1 MKAREPVSINGAEF
15 DAVIE
20 RQEQMSATVPQYPTE
35 NGVSISDNVA
45 LDAMELTMTLYLTA
59 TPITWESRHGTGEEH
74 IDATCEKLRKQY
86 ASREPLEVVTSNRT
100 YSNMV
105 IKQMQF
111 KKSEDIGMAM
121 EIPITLTQVTTTSS
135 EKVDIPAGLGKG
147 GTTKKDTGRTGTGSA
162 SVTQSSGSSSGSGSS
177 GPSSSGSGSSGSGSS
192 DPSIFGAIGN
202 AASKALGYNN
212 ATEMIS
218 SVAFGKAN
226 VRYGGS

>member
-1 MKAREPVSINGAEF
+1 MKAREPVSINGVEF

-20 RQEQMSATVPQYPTE
+20 RQEQMSATVPQYPIE

-59 TPITWESRHGTGEEH
+59 TPITWASRHGTGEEH

-100 YSNMV
+100 YSSMV

-135 EKVDIPAGLGKG
+135 EKVNIPAGLGKG

-177 GPSSSGSGSSGSGSS
+177 GPSSHGTNSHGSSGNSA
-192 DPSIFGAIGN
+192 PSIMYDIGN
-202 AASKALGYNN
+202 AASKALGYENT
-212 ATEMIS
+212 TEMIT
-218 SVAFGKAN
+218 SVASGKAN
-226 VRYGGS
+226 IRYGG

>member
-1 MKAREPVSINGAEF
+1 MKAREPVSINGVEF

-59 TPITWESRHGTGEEH
+59 TPITWASRHGTGEEH

-135 EKVDIPAGLGKG
+135 EKVNIPAGLGKG

-162 SVTQSSGSSSGSGSS
+162 SVTQSSGSSGSGSS
-177 GPSSSGSGSSGSGSS
+177 GPSSHGTNSHGSSGNSA
-192 DPSIFGAIGN
+192 PSILGAIGN
-202 AASKALGYNN
+202 AASKALGYENT
-212 ATEMIS
+212 TEMFTS
-218 SVAFGKAN
+218 FASGKAN
-226 VRYGGS
+226 VRYGG

>member
-1 MKAREPVSINGAEF
+1 MKAREPVSINGVEF

-59 TPITWESRHGTGEEH
+59 TPITWASRHGTGEEH

-86 ASREPLEVVTSNRT
+86 ASREPLDVVTSNRT
-100 YSNMV
+100 YSSMV

-177 GPSSSGSGSSGSGSS
+177 GPSSHGTNSHGSSGNSA
-192 DPSIFGAIGN
+192 PSILHELAHGLKNMSFGG
-202 AASKALGYNN
+202 
-212 ATEMIS
+212 
-218 SVAFGKAN
+218 
-226 VRYGGS
+226 

>member
-1 MKAREPVSINGAEF
+1 MKAIEPVSINGVEF

-59 TPITWESRHGTGEEH
+59 TPITWASRHGTGEEH

-100 YSNMV
+100 YSSMV

-135 EKVDIPAGLGKG
+135 EKVNIPAGLGKG

-162 SVTQSSGSSSGSGSS
+162 SVTQSSGSSGSGSS
-177 GPSSSGSGSSGSGSS
+177 GPSSHGTNSHGSSGNS
-192 DPSIFGAIGN
+192 DPSILGAAVN
-202 AASKALGYNN
+202 AASKALGYENT
-212 ATEMIS
+212 TEMFTS
-218 SVAFGKAN
+218 FASGKAN
-226 VRYGGS
+226 IRYGG

>member
-59 TPITWESRHGTGEEH
+59 TPITWVSRHGTGEEH

-162 SVTQSSGSSSGSGSS
+162 SVTQSSGSSSGSGAS
-177 GPSSSGSGSSGSGSS
+177 GPSSHGTNSHGSSGSNGSILHELAS
-192 DPSIFGAIGN
+192 GLKNLSFGG
-202 AASKALGYNN
+202 
-212 ATEMIS
+212 
-218 SVAFGKAN
+218 
-226 VRYGGS
+226 

>member
-59 TPITWESRHGTGEEH
+59 TPITWASRHGTGEEH

-162 SVTQSSGSSSGSGSS
+162 SVTQSSGSSSSGSS
-177 GPSSSGSGSSGSGSS
+177 GSSSSGSGSSGSGNS
-192 DPSIFGAIGN
+192 DPSILGAIGN
-202 AASKALGYNN
+202 AASKALGYENT
-212 ATEMIS
+212 TEMFTS
-218 SVAFGKAN
+218 LASGKAN
-226 VRYGGS
+226 ARYGG

>member
-59 TPITWESRHGTGEEH
+59 TPITWVSRHGTGEEH

-162 SVTQSSGSSSGSGSS
+162 SVTQSSGSSSGSGAS
-177 GPSSSGSGSSGSGSS
+177 GPSSHGTNSHGSSGSNGSILHELAS
-192 DPSIFGAIGN
+192 GLKNMSFGG
-202 AASKALGYNN
+202 
-212 ATEMIS
+212 
-218 SVAFGKAN
+218 
-226 VRYGGS
+226 

>member
-1 MKAREPVSINGAEF
+1 MKAREPVSINGVEF

-59 TPITWESRHGTGEEH
+59 TPITWASRHGTGEEH

-135 EKVDIPAGLGKG
+135 EKVNIPAGLGKG

-162 SVTQSSGSSSGSGSS
+162 SVTQSSGSSGSGSS
-177 GPSSSGSGSSGSGSS
+177 GPSSHGTNSHGSSGNSA
-192 DPSIFGAIGN
+192 PSILGAAVN
-202 AASKALGYNN
+202 AASKALGYENT
-212 ATEMIS
+212 TEMFTS
-218 SVAFGKAN
+218 FASGKAN
-226 VRYGGS
+226 VRYGG

>member
-59 TPITWESRHGTGEEH
+59 TPITWASRHGTGEEH

-86 ASREPLEVVTSNRT
+86 ASREPLEVVTSNQT

-177 GPSSSGSGSSGSGSS
+177 GPSSHGTNSHGSSGSNA
-192 DPSIFGAIGN
+192 SILHELASGLKNMSFGG
-202 AASKALGYNN
+202 
-212 ATEMIS
+212 
-218 SVAFGKAN
+218 
-226 VRYGGS
+226 

>member
-59 TPITWESRHGTGEEH
+59 TPITWVSRHGTGEEH

-162 SVTQSSGSSSGSGSS
+162 SVTQSSGSSSGSGAS
-177 GPSSSGSGSSGSGSS
+177 GPSSHGTNSHGSSGSDGSILHELAS
-192 DPSIFGAIGN
+192 GLENMSFGG
-202 AASKALGYNN
+202 
-212 ATEMIS
+212 
-218 SVAFGKAN
+218 
-226 VRYGGS
+226 

>member
-59 TPITWESRHGTGEEH
+59 TPITWAGRHGTGEEH

-162 SVTQSSGSSSGSGSS
+162 SVTQSSGSISGSGSS
-177 GPSSSGSGSSGSGSS
+177 GPSSHGTNSHGSSGSNGSILHELAS
-192 DPSIFGAIGN
+192 GLKNMSFGG
-202 AASKALGYNN
+202 
-212 ATEMIS
+212 
-218 SVAFGKAN
+218 
-226 VRYGGS
+226 

>member
-1 MKAREPVSINGAEF
+1 MKAREPVSINGVEF

-20 RQEQMSATVPQYPTE
+20 RQEQMSATVPQYPIE

-59 TPITWESRHGTGEEH
+59 TPITWASRHGTGEEH

-135 EKVDIPAGLGKG
+135 EKVNIPAGLGKG

-177 GPSSSGSGSSGSGSS
+177 GPSSHGTNSHGSSGNSA
-192 DPSIFGAIGN
+192 PSILHELASGLKNMSFGG
-202 AASKALGYNN
+202 
-212 ATEMIS
+212 
-218 SVAFGKAN
+218 
-226 VRYGGS
+226 

>member
-1 MKAREPVSINGAEF
+1 MKAREPVSINGVEF

-20 RQEQMSATVPQYPTE
+20 RQEQMSATVPQYPIE

-59 TPITWESRHGTGEEH
+59 TPITWASRHGTGEEH

-100 YSNMV
+100 YSSMV

-162 SVTQSSGSSSGSGSS
+162 SVTQLSGSSGSGSS
-177 GPSSSGSGSSGSGSS
+177 GSSSSGSGSSGSGSS
-192 DPSIFGAIGN
+192 DPSILGAAVN
-202 AASKALGYNN
+202 AASKALGYENT
-212 ATEMIS
+212 TEMFTS
-218 SVAFGKAN
+218 FASGKAN
-226 VRYGGS
+226 VRYGG

>member
-35 NGVSISDNVA
+35 NGASISDNVA
-45 LDAMELTMTLYLTA
+45 LDAVELTMTLYLTA
-59 TPITWESRHGTGEEH
+59 TPITWASRHGSGEEH

-86 ASREPLEVVTSNRT
+86 ASREPLEVVTSNQT

-162 SVTQSSGSSSGSGSS
+162 SVTQSSGSSSGSSGS
-177 GPSSSGSGSSGSGSS
+177 SSSGSGSSGSGNS
-192 DPSIFGAIGN
+192 DPSIFGAAVN

>member
-59 TPITWESRHGTGEEH
+59 TPITWASRHGTGEEH

-86 ASREPLEVVTSNRT
+86 ASREPLEVVTSDKT

-162 SVTQSSGSSSGSGSS
+162 SVTQSSGSSPGSGSS
-177 GPSSSGSGSSGSGSS
+177 GPSSSGSSSNSSGNSGSNG
-192 DPSIFGAIGN
+192 SILHELASGLKNMSFGG
-202 AASKALGYNN
+202 
-212 ATEMIS
+212 
-218 SVAFGKAN
+218 
-226 VRYGGS
+226 